1 MQSSDFL
8 ESEATPV
15 LGAGA
20 GRRYWAGGGDT
31 AVMGYDPYR
40 KHRTTRVDYVLVAAA
55 TIVAAGLVVWA
66 LVG

>member
-1 MQSSDFL
+1 MIRILGSD
-8 ESEATPV
+8 T
-15 LGAGA
+15 
-20 GRRYWAGGGDT
+20 GRRCWAGGGDT

-55 TIVAAGLVVWA
+55 AIVAVGLVVWA